1 MATLSRPRPSRCRSS
16 GLDVPTALPGVDPSI
31 LDPRKT
37 YADESLWQEKAQ
49 DLAQRFI
56 DNFAKYTVT
65 PAGEKL
71 VNAGPKR

>member
-1 MATLSRPRPSRCRSS
+1 
-16 GLDVPTALPGVDPSI
+16 LPGVDPSI

-71 VNAGPKR
+71 VSAGPKL